1 MRYCFLAFIV
11 CITFVMVSAGMDD
24 RSCSELYQ
32 FFVDKH
38 IIPNNHQTLDAFCKN
53 QIDGEYL
60 DTINRIDCEELN
72 LDLNHCEKLHGYL
85 SKIRSLPSSKFKD
98 FWDWRVHNKR
108 ISDYWL
114 LPLSHSP
121 RSLIFYLY
129 FRSNDALVFQW
140 FNDQPLHFL
149 PLCVITPSFVTWYMW
164 DSDAITKYPD
174 SKAQSFVFECAL
186 FWGGIS
192 EGLIFLHFLNL
203 LRKSYFGEKC
213 DEASSTRARKDLREL
228 MWSSVILIAV
238 CHLFACFHYYLFY
251 LPFNIVFYFHLRVL
265 WPLNSLMYPLVI
277 WAMPTFARMSLCSMI
292 DPIINPIRHTKT
304 Q

>member
-1 MRYCFLAFIV
+1 MCSNYLSIYRYIGLNIKDGAESTVTFVLPFPAAMRYCFLAFIF

-114 LPLSHSP
+114 LPLS
-121 RSLIFYLY
+121 
-129 FRSNDALVFQW
+129 Q
-140 FNDQPLHFL
+140 
-149 PLCVITPSFVTWYMW
+149 
-164 DSDAITKYPD
+164 
-174 SKAQSFVFECAL
+174 
-186 FWGGIS
+186 
-192 EGLIFLHFLNL
+192 
-203 LRKSYFGEKC
+203 
-213 DEASSTRARKDLREL
+213 
-228 MWSSVILIAV
+228 
-238 CHLFACFHYYLFY
+238 
-251 LPFNIVFYFHLRVL
+251 
-265 WPLNSLMYPLVI
+265 
-277 WAMPTFARMSLCSMI
+277 
-292 DPIINPIRHTKT
+292 
-304 Q
+304 